1 MSMEILMLWPLKT
14 NLVGKFPCL
23 LTLLHTNLECY
34 LFCKSLH
41 ILCVRDQF
49 VKGRISLLKQ
59 CVIFFKNLYPCK
71 KQKENIITDPSRINK
86 IFGNKMIYELFF
98 KIIN

>member
-1 MSMEILMLWPLKT
+1 MLWPLKT

-59 CVIFFKNLYPCK
+59 CVIFFKISILVRSK
-71 KQKENIITDPSRINK
+71 KK
-86 IFGNKMIYELFF
+86 ISLQTLQELI
-98 KIIN
+98 KYLETK

>member
-1 MSMEILMLWPLKT
+1 MLWPLKT

-59 CVIFFKNLYPCK
+59 CVIFFLKSLSLQEAKRKYHYRPFKN
-71 KQKENIITDPSRINK
+71 
-86 IFGNKMIYELFF
+86 
-98 KIIN
+98 

>member
-1 MSMEILMLWPLKT
+1 MIEPIEVSIKTFKILADEHGDT
-14 NLVGKFPCL
+14 HVVASQENLVGKFPCL

-34 LFCKSLH
+34 LFRKSLH

-59 CVIFFKNLYPCK
+59 CVIFF
-71 KQKENIITDPSRINK
+71 
-86 IFGNKMIYELFF
+86 
-98 KIIN
+98 